1 MNFHLLLL
9 WFNSDD
15 ASKLLVMMN
24 VDSIWISAPK
34 VPTGD
39 VPNGRHLLDITAP
52 NLKSD
57 QDQNKQQIQISQEE
71 EAQISKP

>member
-34 VPTGD
+34 VSTGEA
-39 VPNGRHLLDITAP
+39 RHLLDISAP

-57 QDQNKQQIQISQEE
+57 QNKQQTITSVINIYQLREI
-71 EAQISKP
+71 EA